1 MCYTRVSATIRC
13 DFTPTLLFYTLGTS
27 IKPKSKMILRYRVKV
42 NIMKMRR
49 KKGFFSISAV
59 AKMFSVHQQTV
70 RLYEKQGLISPKRS
84 SGNTRLFSEEDIDQL
99 EEVIYLT
106 HEMGINLAGVEM
118 ILRLKKQ
125 IKKMQSDMNKIFDT
139 TQQEL
144 EQENEK
150 SKEIVQSS
158 YQRLLQLKNKDS
170 KTTKPADTTPHP
182 KESAPDDGTLDI
194 DNWEIEYEDD

>member
-1 MCYTRVSATIRC
+1 
-13 DFTPTLLFYTLGTS
+13 
-27 IKPKSKMILRYRVKV
+27 
-42 NIMKMRR
+42 MKIRR

-70 RLYEKQGLISPKRS
+70 RLYEKQGLINPKRS

-125 IKKMQSDMNKIFDT
+125 IKKMQNEMNKIFDT

-150 SKEIVQSS
+150 SKEMVQTS
-158 YQRLLQLKNKDS
+158 YQRLLQLKNKEKKS
-170 KTTKPADTTPHP
+170 TTSNTPTPQTHTDEKENDTV
-182 KESAPDDGTLDI
+182 SI
-194 DNWEIEYEDD
+194 DNWEIEYED

>member
-1 MCYTRVSATIRC
+1 
-13 DFTPTLLFYTLGTS
+13 
-27 IKPKSKMILRYRVKV
+27 
-42 NIMKMRR
+42 MKIRR

-125 IKKMQSDMNKIFDT
+125 IKKMQSDMNKMFDT

-150 SKEIVQSS
+150 SKEAVQSS
-158 YQRLLQLKNKDS
+158 YQRLLQLKNKNG
-170 KTTKPADTTPHP
+170 KTTTTEP
-182 KESAPDDGTLDI
+182 SAPTNDSDGQEDETVDV
-194 DNWEIEYEDD
+194 DNWEIEYED

>member
-1 MCYTRVSATIRC
+1 MRQY
-13 DFTPTLLFYTLGTS
+13 LELFFWVY
-27 IKPKSKMILRYRVKV
+27 
-42 NIMKMRR
+42 IMKVRR

-70 RLYEKQGLISPKRS
+70 RLYEKQGLINPKRS

-125 IKKMQSDMNKIFDT
+125 IKKMQSEMNKIFES
-139 TQQEL
+139 TQHEL
-144 EQENEK
+144 DQENEK
-150 SKEIVQSS
+150 SKEMVQSS
-158 YQRLLQLKNKDS
+158 YQRLLQLKNKS
-170 KTTKPADTTPHP
+170 EKEATPDISVKKQP
-182 KESAPDDGTLDI
+182 SQREQESTVDV
-194 DNWEIEYEDD
+194 DNWEIEYED

>member
-1 MCYTRVSATIRC
+1 
-13 DFTPTLLFYTLGTS
+13 
-27 IKPKSKMILRYRVKV
+27 
-42 NIMKMRR
+42 MKIRR

-125 IKKMQSDMNKIFDT
+125 IKKMQNEMNKIFDS

-144 EQENEK
+144 DQENEK
-150 SKEIVQSS
+150 SKDIVQSS
-158 YQRLLQLKNKDS
+158 YQRLLRLKNKSNAPATPDAPVKKDADNDS
-170 KTTKPADTTPHP
+170 Q
-182 KESAPDDGTLDI
+182 DGTVDV
-194 DNWEIEYEDD
+194 DNWEIEYED

>member
-1 MCYTRVSATIRC
+1 MGLKI
-13 DFTPTLLFYTLGTS
+13 G
-27 IKPKSKMILRYRVKV
+27 M
-42 NIMKMRR
+42 IMKIRR

-125 IKKMQSDMNKIFDT
+125 IKKMQNEMNKIFDT

-144 EQENEK
+144 DQENEK
-150 SKEIVQSS
+150 SKEVVQSS
-158 YQRLLQLKNKDS
+158 YQRLLHLKNKDE
-170 KTTKPADTTPHP
+170 KNPTPNPSHEQHP
-182 KESAPDDGTLDI
+182 RTKESDGAVDV
-194 DNWEIEYEDD
+194 DNWEIEYED

>member
-1 MCYTRVSATIRC
+1 M
-13 DFTPTLLFYTLGTS
+13 
-27 IKPKSKMILRYRVKV
+27 KV
-42 NIMKMRR
+42 RR

-70 RLYEKQGLISPKRS
+70 RLYEKQVLISPKRS

-125 IKKMQSDMNKIFDT
+125 IKKMQNEMNKIFDS

-158 YQRLLQLKNKDS
+158 YQRLLQLKNKSPMPDVPKQQSHDIDS
-170 KTTKPADTTPHP
+170 DE
-182 KESAPDDGTLDI
+182 ESVDI
-194 DNWEIEYEDD
+194 DNWEIDYEE

>member
-1 MCYTRVSATIRC
+1 
-13 DFTPTLLFYTLGTS
+13 
-27 IKPKSKMILRYRVKV
+27 
-42 NIMKMRR
+42 MKIRR

-125 IKKMQSDMNKIFDT
+125 IKKMQNEMNKIFDT

-150 SKEIVQSS
+150 SKELVQAS
-158 YQRLLQLKNKDS
+158 YQRLLQMKNKDGKATQPKAPDHHS
-170 KTTKPADTTPHP
+170 DADEDDEKKDTTV
-182 KESAPDDGTLDI
+182 DV
-194 DNWEIEYEDD
+194 DNWEIEYED

>member
-1 MCYTRVSATIRC
+1 
-13 DFTPTLLFYTLGTS
+13 
-27 IKPKSKMILRYRVKV
+27 
-42 NIMKMRR
+42 MKIRR

-125 IKKMQSDMNKIFDT
+125 IKKMQNEMNKIFDT

-150 SKEIVQSS
+150 SKEMVQTS
-158 YQRLLQLKNKDS
+158 YQRLLQLKNKDG
-170 KTTKPADTTPHP
+170 KNTPASAQTHQAHP
-182 KESAPDDGTLDI
+182 SHSNADEKDATVDV
-194 DNWEIEYEDD
+194 DNWEIEYED

>member
-1 MCYTRVSATIRC
+1 
-13 DFTPTLLFYTLGTS
+13 
-27 IKPKSKMILRYRVKV
+27 
-42 NIMKMRR
+42 MKIRR

-125 IKKMQSDMNKIFDT
+125 MKKMQNDMNKMFDS

-144 EQENEK
+144 DQESEK

-158 YQRLLQLKNKDS
+158 YQRLLRMKNKDTQPVS
-170 KTTKPADTTPHP
+170 PEAPTNKTTDNKAEGD
-182 KESAPDDGTLDI
+182 SSVDM
-194 DNWEIEYEDD
+194 DNWEIEYEE